1 MTGGILYD
9 PPLADWTRAKTLA
22 VLADWRNFMK
32 DPNAVKLGRK
42 GGRARTAAK
51 VEAARRNGLLGGRP
65 RRRKK

>member
-9 PPLADWTRAKTLA
+9 PPLADWTRAKTLV

-42 GGRARTAAK
+42 GGRARTVAK
-51 VEAARRNGLLGGRP
+51 VEAARINGRKGGRP
-65 RRRKK
+65 RGRSK